1 MTIMWEVWPPA
12 GRPGARTAAECLFL
26 IHKQDTGARMWRR
39 MGQKG
44 EEEGGEEE
52 EKERDRDR
60 DGESTLTGMEN
71 RLWKTQSPPW

>member
-1 MTIMWEVWPPA
+1 
-12 GRPGARTAAECLFL
+12 
-26 IHKQDTGARMWRR
+26 MWRR

-71 RLWKTQSPPW
+71 GLWKPQSPPW